1 MDEKHV
7 LEVQEMEI
15 EAKKEAIAEI
25 KLEEILEEACNRR
38 LSSSRLI
45 ELT

>member
-15 EAKKEAIAEI
+15 EAKKAAIAEI
-25 KLEEILEEACNRR
+25 KLDEILEGATNRR
-38 LSSSRLI
+38 LSPSSVV